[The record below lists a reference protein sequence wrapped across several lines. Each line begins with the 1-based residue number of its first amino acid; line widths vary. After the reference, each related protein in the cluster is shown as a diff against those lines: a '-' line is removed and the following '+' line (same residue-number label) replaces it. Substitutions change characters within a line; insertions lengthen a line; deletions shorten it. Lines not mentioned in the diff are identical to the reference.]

1 MKQRLVINSM
11 PLQGGLLNI
20 GGQATIPETA
30 FWEMVG
36 AATAADGRAYKRPGL
51 QQWGQTIKEP
61 SSGGVSVI
69 ELFHDLNQMELSEDA
84 DVPVTVNDTVTFSCP
99 VTTAGTDISVLAR
112 PFQSNDGTWDDANRV
127 DLRMFFKANGALP
140 DQSSATNADR
150 GFSVAVRSD
159 TTTQYVFLFL
169 SGAIYYYNGTSFVPS
184 LANVDDQRWHIV
196 QFSITSAT
204 TAKIFVDE
212 VLQDSVTVAG
222 FSGQGLNNRRFYM
235 AARSVETDPYEV
247 EVDFVQIRSGNGAEA
262 GGTGDGIIGI
272 PITAIF
278 DWGSHVP
285 DRRHLLVVAGDVIYE
300 DPGHS
305 GNYFAL
311 DATDGGRLTT
321 FTPWLDELLIVNAG
335 LPLRRWTGVGLPE
348 DAPAATPDNV
358 YLAASHQSRVCV
370 VSEDAPLTVFV
381 SGAND
386 ISDWTTEDSVSATG
400 ESFFLPI
407 PDHTGNKIVGMM
419 GDYNG
424 QLVIWTE
431 SSVWTLIG
439 SSVDTYVL
447 RRVSQATGLLGARA
461 WDIAGGDAV
470 FTGARGVHS
479 LGTVIQYGDVAAS
492 DLSKDIRNLW
502 QHDNQFGLRKM
513 IPDARSSVVHS
524 PQLARTYLAVRQQ
537 GDTRP
542 ASIYEF
548 NHDTGRWSGPWDL
561 ECEAIDF
568 VLLGFPSVPT
578 LLVGDTVGR
587 VARVASDRRSD
598 YADTSYS
605 YRVRS
610 ARLDGRSV
618 DPSLGR
624 RDKHWNELRLFVLP
638 RGAEGLELT
647 WTVDGHTRKESLT
660 VSQNKYNEGLVD
672 TTFMLDAS
680 KIVDSQKVA
689 VVTQILDKRAKW
701 LEFEVASTAVDGDVV
716 LLGFQVD
723 FTAAQDSKENA

>member
-11 PLQGGLLNI
+11 PLQGGLINT
-20 GGQATIPETA
+20 GGQATIPETS

-36 AATAADGRAYKRPGL
+36 AATGADGRAYKRPGL
-51 QQWGQTIKEP
+51 KQWGQTIKEP
-61 SSGGVSVI
+61 ITGGVSVI
-69 ELFHDLNQMELSEDA
+69 ELFHDLNQIELTEDA
-84 DVPVTVNDTVTFSCP
+84 DVPVTVGNTVTFSSES
-99 VTTAGTDISVLAR
+99 VAAGADISILAR

-127 DLRMFFKANGALP
+127 DLRMFFKANGPLP
-140 DQSSATNADR
+140 DQSATTNQDY
-150 GFSVAVRSD
+150 GFSVAVRTN

-184 LANVDDQRWHIV
+184 LANVDDQRWHMV
-196 QFSITSAT
+196 QFSITGTT
-204 TAKIFVDE
+204 TAQIFVDE
-212 VLQDSVTVAG
+212 VLQDTVTLAG
-222 FSGQGLNNRRFYM
+222 FSGYGLNNRRFYL
-235 AARSVETDPYEV
+235 AATSIETGEYEV
-247 EVDFVQIRSGNGAEA
+247 EVDFVQVRSGNGAEA
-262 GGTGDGIIGI
+262 GGDQGIVGV
-272 PITAIF
+272 PITAIY

-285 DRRHLLVVAGDVIYE
+285 DKRHLLVVAGDIIYE

-305 GNYFAL
+305 GNFFAL
-311 DATDGGRLTT
+311 DATDGGRMTT
-321 FTPWLDELLIVNAG
+321 FAPWLDELLIVNAG
-335 LPLRRWTGVGLPE
+335 FPLRRWTGIGLPE

-370 VSEDAPLTVFV
+370 VTEDAPLVVFV

-407 PDHTGNKIVGMM
+407 PDHAGNKIVGMM

-439 SSVDTYVL
+439 SSIDTFVL

-461 WDIAGGDAV
+461 WDIAGQDAV
-470 FTGARGVHS
+470 FTSARGVHS
-479 LGTVIQYGDVAAS
+479 LGTVIQYGDVAAA
-492 DLSKDIRNLW
+492 DLSKEIRNLW

-513 IPDARSSVVHS
+513 IPDARSSVAHM

-537 GDTRP
+537 GDSRP

-548 NHDTGRWSGPWDL
+548 NHDTGRWSGPWAL

-568 VLLGFPSVPT
+568 VMLGFPSIPM
-578 LLVGDTVGR
+578 LMVGDTVGR
-587 VARVASDRRSD
+587 VARVSSDRRSD
-598 YADTSYS
+598 YDDTEYT
-605 YRVRS
+605 YRIRS
-610 ARLDGRSV
+610 ARLDGRSI
-618 DPSLGR
+618 DPSLVR
-624 RDKHWNELRLFVLP
+624 RDKHWHELRLFVLP

-647 WTVDGHTRKESLT
+647 WTADGRRRSESLT

-672 TTFMLDAS
+672 TTFFLDTS
-680 KIVDSQKVA
+680 HIVAAEKVA
-689 VVTQILDKRAKW
+689 VVTQILDMQGAKW

-723 FTAAQDSKENA
+723 FSPAQDSKENA